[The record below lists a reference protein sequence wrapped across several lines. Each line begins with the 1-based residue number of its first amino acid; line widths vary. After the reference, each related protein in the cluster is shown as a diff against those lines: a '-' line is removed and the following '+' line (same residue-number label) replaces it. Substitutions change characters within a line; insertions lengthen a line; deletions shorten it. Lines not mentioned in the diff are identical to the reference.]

1 MIQFQV
7 KVLEQQLEQEHE
19 ERINFLRERHELE
32 GKIMGLQVN
41 KMFKPSPEISQ
52 TVRQIKSN
60 LFHFQDLLDRSG
72 DEEQVAK
79 LKKDLIMIMILMM
92 MMMMMMMVVMMIRQ

>member
-1 MIQFQV
+1 MGQFNDICDDGDLMIHFQV

-41 KMFKPSPEISQ
+41 KMFKTSPEISQ
-52 TVRQIKSN
+52 TERLIKSN
-60 LFHFQDLLDRSG
+60 FTFRTSWTEVATRS
-72 DEEQVAK
+72 
-79 LKKDLIMIMILMM
+79 
-92 MMMMMMMVVMMIRQ
+92 RWRS

>member
-1 MIQFQV
+1 MGQFNDICDDGDLMIQFQV

-41 KMFKPSPEISQ
+41 KMFKTSPEISQ
-52 TVRQIKSN
+52 TVQLIKYKTYFTFRTCSTEVAT
-60 LFHFQDLLDRSG
+60 RSRW
-72 DEEQVAK
+72 QS
-79 LKKDLIMIMILMM
+79 
-92 MMMMMMMVVMMIRQ
+92 

>member
-1 MIQFQV
+1 MGQFNDICDDGDLMIHFQV

-41 KMFKPSPEISQ
+41 KMFKTSPEISPE
-52 TVRQIKSN
+52 R
-60 LFHFQDLLDRSG
+60 
-72 DEEQVAK
+72 
-79 LKKDLIMIMILMM
+79 LILSPFITT
-92 MMMMMMMVVMMIRQ
+92 

>member
-1 MIQFQV
+1 MGQLNDICDDGDLMIQFQV

-41 KMFKPSPEISQ
+41 KMFKTSPEISPERLIYFIIE
-52 TVRQIKSN
+52 TYFRTSWTEVAT
-60 LFHFQDLLDRSG
+60 RSR
-72 DEEQVAK
+72 
-79 LKKDLIMIMILMM
+79 L
-92 MMMMMMMVVMMIRQ
+92 RS